1 MQMGSK
7 CKQRELN
14 PNLVEPK
21 VSYHVK
27 SPIVQKVKLFGKG
40 PNDVYQNYPI
50 VTRKQAWPGD
60 CLVPPNRGPILGPP
74 DKYSWYT

>member
-21 VSYHVK
+21 ASYHVK

-40 PNDVYQNYPI
+40 PTMYIKLSNSDAQTSLAGRLSGASKP
-50 VTRKQAWPGD
+50 WPNFRA
-60 CLVPPNRGPILGPP
+60 PR
-74 DKYSWYT
+74 